1 MAVQLNS
8 PLSLCSKFNLPIVEI
23 FISTQKP
30 KPSSE
35 PSALT
40 YLMGAAA
47 HRETPALLSEPKSN
61 FDRVYNDLIRYFGKQ
76 KVTWSSTTVKE
87 TGNRFAKTLRSAL
100 WYITCHH
107 NQFAE

>member
-8 PLSLCSKFNLPIVEI
+8 PLSLCSKFDLPIVEI

-47 HRETPALLSEPKSN
+47 RRETPALLSEPKSN

-87 TGNRFAKTLRSAL
+87 TEIYNF
-100 WYITCHH
+100 
-107 NQFAE
+107 